1 MEIMKRTA
9 LYDQHV
15 ALNAK
20 LVPFAG
26 YIMPVQYGGI
36 IQEHLTVRSA
46 AGLFD
51 VSHMGEFIVNGPK
64 AEKFL
69 QYVTLNDVTALQQG
83 QAQYSAMC
91 YDNGG
96 IIDDLLIYR
105 FADYFM
111 VVVNASNIDNDY
123 QWMEKH
129 LINGASLENHSEKIS
144 LIAIQGPQARAILNQ
159 IASHPLDDLPFYHF
173 RNGALAGKAVTIAR
187 TGYTGELGFE
197 IYGKN
202 DDMPLIWTE
211 LLQKGAEYGLV
222 PVGLGARDTLRLEM
236 KYCLYGNDIDETT
249 NPIEAGLGWITKLEK
264 GDFIGKVAIQ
274 EKKANWSRRLV
285 CLEMQER
292 AVPRPDYKVYVDDSE
307 IGYITSGTQSPVLKK
322 GIGLAY
328 LNRGF
333 TKSGNEV
340 MVAIRGQFKK
350 ALVVK
355 PPFYKDGTAQD

>member
-1 MEIMKRTA
+1 MKRTA

-26 YIMPVQYGGI
+26 YIMPVQYSGI
-36 IQEHLTVRSA
+36 VREHLTVRSA

-51 VSHMGEFIVNGPK
+51 VSHMGEFIVSGPK
-64 AEKFL
+64 AEKYL
-69 QYVTLNDVTALQQG
+69 QYITINDVTALQQG

-96 IIDDLLIYR
+96 IVDDLLIYR

-111 VVVNASNIDNDY
+111 VVVNASNLDNDY
-123 QWMEKH
+123 QWMKKH
-129 LINGASLENHSEKIS
+129 LIDGVLLENHSEQIS
-144 LIAIQGPQARAILNQ
+144 LIAIQGPQARTILNQ
-159 IASHPLDDLPFYHF
+159 IASIPLNDLPFYHF
-173 RNGALAGKAVTIAR
+173 RNGMVAGKAVTIAR

-211 LLQKGAEYGLV
+211 LLKKGAEYGLV

-236 KYCLYGNDIDETT
+236 KYYLYGTDIDETT

-264 GDFIGKVAIQ
+264 GDFIGKAAIL

-292 AVPRPDYKVYVDDSE
+292 AIPRPGYKVYDNDNE

-355 PPFYKDGTAQD
+355 PPFYKDGTAQN